1 LRPLAALALPDT
13 KKPIPATGIGFRRFQ
28 ITTTA
33 TADLERATTVPIS
46 LQPESD
52 KPIRERLPNRRACET
67 IAFER
72 DNLKFQMTIGA
83 YADGRIGE
91 IFLNSEHGNS
101 LLDVLAHDA
110 AILASLALQ
119 HGCTLETIAHAL
131 KRDGRGVAAS
141 PIGAA
146 VDQIT

>member
-1 LRPLAALALPDT
+1 MSGARD
-13 KKPIPATGIGFRRFQ
+13 
-28 ITTTA
+28 
-33 TADLERATTVPIS
+33 
-46 LQPESD
+46 
-52 KPIRERLPNRRACET
+52 RLPNKRACET

-72 DNLKFQMTIGA
+72 DGSQYQMTVGF
-83 YADGRIGE
+83 YSDGQPGE
-91 IFLNSEHGNS
+91 IFLNHNRGDS
-101 LLDVLAHDA
+101 LLDVLTSDA

-131 KRDGRGVAAS
+131 KRDARGVAAS

>member
-1 LRPLAALALPDT
+1 MNSA
-13 KKPIPATGIGFRRFQ
+13 IPFH
-28 ITTTA
+28 
-33 TADLERATTVPIS
+33 ERN
-46 LQPESD
+46 
-52 KPIRERLPNRRACET
+52 RLPNRRASQN
-67 IAFER
+67 IAFGR
-72 DNLKFQMTIGA
+72 DNLNYQMTIGL
-83 YADGRIGE
+83 YPDGRVGE
-91 IFLNSEHGNS
+91 IFLNAEHANS

-131 KRDGRGVAAS
+131 KRDARGVAAS

>member
-1 LRPLAALALPDT
+1 MGAPRDRSEALSPDDQLEA
-13 KKPIPATGIGFRRFQ
+13 PMS
-28 ITTTA
+28 TA
-33 TADLERATTVPIS
+33 
-46 LQPESD
+46 SD
-52 KPIRERLPNRRACET
+52 KPAQAKRNRLPNKRACET

-72 DNLKFQMTIGA
+72 DGSQYQMTVGF
-83 YADGRIGE
+83 YPDGRPGE
-91 IFLNSEHGNS
+91 IFLNHDRGDS
-101 LLDVLAHDA
+101 LLDVLTSDA

-131 KRDGRGVAAS
+131 KRDARGVAAS